1 MLEASIGNEKEA
13 QIALKKISAQ
23 DKLNAAVDTMKAML
37 ASILEGPAAGLINWI
52 GKLAG
57 DAKKIKISI

>member
-1 MLEASIGNEKEA
+1 
-13 QIALKKISAQ
+13 
-23 DKLNAAVDTMKAML
+23 MKAML

-57 DAKKIKISI
+57 DSKRLKSIFETVK